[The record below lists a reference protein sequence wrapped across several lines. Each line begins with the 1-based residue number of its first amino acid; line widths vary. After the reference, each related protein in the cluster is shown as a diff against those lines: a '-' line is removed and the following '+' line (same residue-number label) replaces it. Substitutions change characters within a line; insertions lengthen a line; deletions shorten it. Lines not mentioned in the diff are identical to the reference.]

1 MPTRH
6 CFPTFAVLLIVCAA
20 QARAADHLDAPLV
33 QDDGRTDINDVYAF
47 QSPTNADHPVLAM
60 TVNPLAG
67 VMSGL
72 TFDSR
77 ANYDFNV
84 DTNGD
89 ALADVILRVTF
100 SKPSRQDDSQR
111 VTLQAITGRGRGTL
125 GKGDT
130 GEDVD
135 LRGGGTL
142 RADLFEDPFY
152 FDLNGFRNGLQFT
165 GDDFFAGLNVTAIV
179 VEVPSDLFGSDDIGV
194 WCTTT
199 VRRLQIDRMGR
210 PAINTVLIPTARKDE
225 FNQGHPADDFADF
238 GGDVLAR
245 ITALSGDANVAAMLT
260 AVLLP
265 DILTIDTSS
274 SDGFLNGRRL
284 QDDVIDAELS
294 LLTLGAV
301 TGDGVNANDAA
312 FPGVFPYLAAPNP
325 LP

>member
-1 MPTRH
+1 MPRRP
-6 CFPTFAVLLIVCAA
+6 CFPIYAVLLIVCAA
-20 QARAADHLDAPLV
+20 QTRAADHLDAPLV
-33 QDDGRTDINDVYAF
+33 QDDGRTDINDIYAF
-47 QSPTNADHPVLAM
+47 QSPTNVGNTVLAM

-67 VMSGL
+67 VMSEL

-77 ANYDFNV
+77 ADYDFNV

-100 SKPSRQDDSQR
+100 SKPARRDDSQR
-111 VTLQAITGRGRGTL
+111 VTLQLLTGRRKRTL

-142 RADLFEDPFY
+142 RADLFEDPFF
-152 FDLNGFRNGLQFT
+152 FDLNGFNNGLQFT

-199 VRRLQIDRMGR
+199 VRRMQIDRMGR
-210 PAINTVLIPTARKDE
+210 PAINTVLIPTGRKDE

-238 GGDVLAR
+238 GADVLAR
-245 ITALSGDANVAAMLT
+245 ITALSGDTNVAAMLT

-294 LLTLGAV
+294 LLTQGAV
-301 TGDGVNANDAA
+301 TGDGVDANDAA